1 MDLLI
6 HIKHNLLISNNLD
19 QIWFWKKIPT
29 TSSQGCIYNGC
40 KVAMATPWKGLQLTG
55 WKDDKEQKNPINCNK
70 SLHFG
75 AMWNILIL
83 RYLMCLLDCHSN
95 NTYPHF
101 IQVNGLPQVV
111 KFPHSIKQPLH
122 LIDVMSQSVQHS
134 SECDIGWMVCLYL
147 ISPRTKSD
155 HHFSDDLF
163 TCIFVNEKY
172 CILIQIS
179 LKFVSKH
186 MIYNPAFIQIMADSE

>member
-1 MDLLI
+1 MDVKLQWLLPERDY
-6 HIKHNLLISNNLD
+6 NLLDEKMTKN
-19 QIWFWKKIPT
+19 K
-29 TSSQGCIYNGC
+29 
-40 KVAMATPWKGLQLTG
+40 
-55 WKDDKEQKNPINCNK
+55 KNPINCNE

-83 RYLMCLLDCHSN
+83 RYLTCLLDCHSN
-95 NTYPHF
+95 YTYPHF

-111 KFPHSIKQPLH
+111 KFPHSIKQPSH

-147 ISPRTKSD
+147 ISPWTKSD

-186 MIYNPAFIQIMADSE
+186 MIYNPVFIQIMAGSE